1 VSHWL
6 TGDSA
11 DSEIIPPSSKA
22 NKLFDDTQSQYLVEK
37 WQGMIADGHLSRIM
51 MRQALL
57 NDEQG
62 KQILQA
68 YSDFQLMNKLKYERR
83 RFKENRM

>member
-1 VSHWL
+1 
-6 TGDSA
+6 
-11 DSEIIPPSSKA
+11 
-22 NKLFDDTQSQYLVEK
+22 LVEK